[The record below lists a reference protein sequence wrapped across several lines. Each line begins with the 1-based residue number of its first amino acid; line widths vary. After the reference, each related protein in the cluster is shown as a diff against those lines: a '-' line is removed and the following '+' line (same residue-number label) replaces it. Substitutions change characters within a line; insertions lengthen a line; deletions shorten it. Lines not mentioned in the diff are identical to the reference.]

1 MDDRILLGLV
11 VGGVGGGA
19 LLLYNYGKE
28 QFDYF
33 LEKRKENQIN
43 KEKEK
48 IDNQPINRN
57 LKSIETLE
65 ELKESGLLT
74 ENEYDEKVQKLKG
87 KIQLEQIKDTA
98 EYQKLKDL
106 FDKGI
111 LSIDEFESKV
121 KLLNKN
127 DGTIEE
133 FVNLSNEDNFFENRI
148 PNQNEVK
155 FNLFKSL
162 IPVFII
168 VFVILGV
175 VFYKKI
181 NKSEDANDF
190 YNETSTES
198 TNYNDNEEL
207 TNYQDHVKN
216 KKFVYVYFKVQIP
229 KFKYVQIGEIDIS
242 NKYSTVEKFYSTDWE
257 DKVFTTDI
265 IEIDDYNEDEKYRI
279 LDNAESEIYLKMD
292 ITDRN
297 YYSEVNYNCKD
308 TYEKDKLLKEKS
320 KIIET
325 NVYEFNSYSE
335 ASSHKRNF

>member
-28 QFDYF
+28 QLDNF
-33 LEKRKENQIN
+33 LDKREKNQRK

-127 DGTIEE
+127 VGTIEE
-133 FVNLSNEDNFFENRI
+133 FVNLRNEDNFFENRI
-148 PNQNEVK
+148 PKQYEVK

-168 VFVILGV
+168 VFVILGI
-175 VFYKKI
+175 VFYQKI

-190 YNETSTES
+190 YNETSNET
-198 TNYNDNEEL
+198 TNFENAGEI
-207 TNYQDHVKN
+207 TNYQEPIKV
-216 KKFVYVYFKVQIP
+216 KKFVYVYFKVKIP
-229 KFKYVQIGEIDIS
+229 KYKYIQYDGLVISDRYSSVQ
-242 NKYSTVEKFYSTDWE
+242 KFYSTEWDE
-257 DKVFTTDI
+257 IIYTTEI
-265 IEIDDYNEDEKYRI
+265 IEIDDYNEDEKFRI
-279 LDNAESEIYLKMD
+279 LDNAESDINSKMNVYD
-292 ITDRN
+292 LN
-297 YYSEVNYNCKD
+297 YIAEVTVGCND
-308 TYEKDKLLKEKS
+308 SYEKDKLLKEKS

-325 NVYEFNSYSE
+325 NIYEFNSYSE
-335 ASSHKRNF
+335 ASIHKRNF